1 MLPFFGTPTDSSLF
15 RYSSGQ
21 FLPTLTDSSFSRY
34 SSGCYHFSVLPHIR
48 PFSDTGRESF
58 FDTHTDST
66 FSRYSPGFYHFFVL
80 PTIRPFSGTRGESFW
95 ILVRIVPFHGTRLDS
110 TIFRYSHRFDRF
122 PLPVRTVFGYSHEF
136 YIFLYSSAC
145 YNFSVLPQIRPFSG
159 IGLESLLTL
168 ARILPFPGTRPDST
182 IFRYSHRFDP
192 FPVLVG
198 TVLEYSHGFY
208 LFPVHAPILSFFG
221 TPTDS
226 TLFQYSLGKFFDTS
240 TDSTFSPYSPG
251 FYRFSVFS

>member
-1 MLPFFGTPTDSSLF
+1 MDTRTDS
-15 RYSSGQ
+15 
-21 FLPTLTDSSFSRY
+21 TISRY
-34 SSGCYHFSVLPHIR
+34 TPRFYHFLVLPQIR
-48 PFSDTGRESF
+48 PFSGTRGNSIWLLC
-58 FDTHTDST
+58 TDST